1 MGVTGLS
8 KKTGPS
14 NGATNANFEELIKSD
29 ETKTIISVDANVIIK
44 SHLKG
49 SKLSIERL
57 HCKPKVPLPL
67 LVFLLRFVQ

>member
-8 KKTGPS
+8 KKIGPS

-29 ETKTIISVDANVIIK
+29 ETKTIIGVDANVIIK

-49 SKLSIERL
+49 SKLAIERL
-57 HCKPKVPLPL
+57 HCKPKVLYHCL
-67 LVFLLRFVQ
+67 SFC